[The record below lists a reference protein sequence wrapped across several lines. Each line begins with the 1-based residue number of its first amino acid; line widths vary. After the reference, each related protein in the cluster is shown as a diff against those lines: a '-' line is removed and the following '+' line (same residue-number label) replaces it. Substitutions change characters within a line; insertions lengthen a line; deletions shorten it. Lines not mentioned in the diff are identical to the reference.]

1 MLRLGVMH
9 LLEKKK
15 KTPLVKEIMN
25 PLDGPFKRINYDFE
39 YITKDKLDLFFVTEY
54 GNRTI
59 APLLEFFVTEENSEY
74 VLSEDSKTQVS
85 AALLAYYST
94 KWDKLKEVL
103 RITYDPIRNFSDTL
117 TENIGDQKN
126 NNETFSGTKTDTGT
140 DTRLRTDNL
149 SSTETRN
156 LSGSQNEDTTYQMQG
171 FNSTSFQNK
180 DKDTASKTTSDSGTV
195 KYDNTG
201 SQENK
206 LTRDLSS
213 QNSETSQLEESY
225 SRIRTVTRLGN
236 IGNITSQKMLNEEI
250 ELWQWTYIKQILDDT
265 KELLT
270 LSIYQFIPS

>member
-1 MLRLGVMH
+1 M
-9 LLEKKK
+9 LEKKK

-54 GNRTI
+54 GDRTI
-59 APLLEFFVTEENSEY
+59 SPLLEFFVTEENSEY
-74 VLSEDSKTQVS
+74 VFSEDSKTQVS

-103 RITYDPIRNFSDTL
+103 RITYDPIKNFSDTL
-117 TENIGDQKN
+117 TENIGDIKSN
-126 NNETFSGTKTDTGT
+126 TETVSGTKTDTGT
-140 DTRLRTDNL
+140 DTRLRTDAL

-171 FNSTSFQNK
+171 FNSSSFQNK
-180 DKDTASKTTSDSGTV
+180 DKDTASKSTSDTGTVTYDNSGT
-195 KYDNTG
+195 
-201 SQENK
+201 QENK

-213 QNSETSQLEESY
+213 QNNESSQLEETY
-225 SRIRTVTRLGN
+225 SRQRTVTRLGN

-270 LSIYQFIPS
+270 LSIYQFTLS

>member
-1 MLRLGVMH
+1 M
-9 LLEKKK
+9 LEKKK
-15 KTPLVKEIMN
+15 KTPLVKEIMS
-25 PLDGPFKRINYDFE
+25 PIDGPFKRINYDFE
-39 YITKDKLDLFFVTEY
+39 FITKDKLDLFFATEY

-74 VLSEDSKTQVS
+74 VLTEDSKTQVS

-103 RITYDPIRNFSDTL
+103 KITYDPIKNFSDTL
-117 TENIGDQKN
+117 TENIGDSKN
-126 NNETFSGTKTDTGT
+126 NTGTVSSTTKDTGT

-156 LSGSQNEDTTYQMQG
+156 LSGSQNGNTVYQMQG
-171 FNSTSFQNK
+171 FNSSSFRDK
-180 DKDTASKTTSDSGTV
+180 DKDTETQSTSETGTI

-201 SQENK
+201 TQENK

-213 QNSETSQLEESY
+213 QNNESSQLEEAY
-225 SRIRTVTRLGN
+225 TRERTVTRLGN
-236 IGNITSQKMLNEEI
+236 IGNITSQKMLKEEI
-250 ELWQWTYIKQILDDT
+250 DLWQWTYIKQILDDT

-270 LSIYQFIPS
+270 LSIYS